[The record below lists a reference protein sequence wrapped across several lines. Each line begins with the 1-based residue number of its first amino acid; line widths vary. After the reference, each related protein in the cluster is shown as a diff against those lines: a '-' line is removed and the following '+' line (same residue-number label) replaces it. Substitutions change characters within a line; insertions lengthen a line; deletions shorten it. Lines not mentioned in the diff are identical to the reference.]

1 MTRYKGGDRVR
12 KGTYWD
18 FKSGNRVD
26 MAGEGILP
34 GDERSKYVRCPPV
47 LVLLSGPVVG
57 LFYVVALPFIALG
70 TILTLAAGK
79 LLTGIVSIVP
89 FGWRPG
95 EAHLGGKR
103 KKQK

>member
-1 MTRYKGGDRVR
+1 MIRYKGGERVL

-26 MAGEGILP
+26 MTDEGILP
-34 GDERSKYVRCPPV
+34 GDEKSKYISCSPA

-57 LFYVVALPFIALG
+57 LLYVVALPFIALG
-70 TILTLAAGK
+70 TILTLAGGK
-79 LLTGIVSIVP
+79 LVTGLANIVP
-89 FGWRPG
+89 FGWRPR
-95 EAHLGGKR
+95 EAHLGGRR